1 MKNYDEI
8 AKSVLKRRDEYEEAK
23 RIKRQ
28 SIAHVST
35 AVVCLVVVSA
45 IGFGIGRKNWLKTQ
59 LQELMSFQATN
70 ISDEGAD
77 GTSVP
82 SSTANTTTRPAT
94 TNKPHTTEVSS
105 TTTTSGEL
113 YYEIDWDKKSMPGK
127 FCTLELNHI
136 QSLIAEPGGSN
147 KEYVYPF
154 GPFEERATTRNVSE
168 LITDMQIE
176 ALEPDGTM
184 HTTSVDIFS
193 LEGLSEDLALGVR
206 FENDERIYTYVC
218 STYIPETL
226 GEFLS
231 AIDYDNTVTYGGI
244 RLYPGNNFPVNN
256 ENAKDI
262 KSYLLSDTSLVNI
275 MDADAEAVGSCVIAS
290 IYCRELGRENK
301 VFRIWEN
308 GLITTNLIGYE
319 FSFNVGKEAVASF
332 LKDSYNITFEE
343 IKALS
348 ADPTNTTEPYT
359 SDPVTTAEGDI
370 TVTET
375 TTSLPSQPI
384 TDTVTTNAPEA
395 ITAEGALWC
404 GTGLEESKSETENEN
419 VAVGTTSETTT
430 E

>member
-28 SIAHVST
+28 SIAHIST

-59 LQELMSFQATN
+59 LAELMSFQLTNATSAEN
-70 ISDEGAD
+70 SDD
-77 GTSVP
+77 TS
-82 SSTANTTTRPAT
+82 SGDALTANTTRPTT

-105 TTTTSGEL
+105 TTSSEI
-113 YYEIDWDKKSMPGK
+113 YYEIDWDRKSMPGK
-127 FCTLELNHI
+127 FSTLGLNHI
-136 QSLIAEPGGSN
+136 QNLSADPGGYN

-176 ALEPDGTM
+176 ALEPDGTL
-184 HTTSVDIFS
+184 HTTTVDIFS
-193 LEGLSEDLALGVR
+193 LEGLSENLALGVR
-206 FENDERIYTYVC
+206 FPDDDRIYTYVC
-218 STYIPETL
+218 NTYTPETL

-231 AIDYDNTVTYGGI
+231 AIDYDSTVTYGGI

-256 ENAKDI
+256 DDI
-262 KSYLLSDTSLVNI
+262 KKYLLSDTSLVNI
-275 MDADAEAVGSCVIAS
+275 TDADAEATGNCVIAS

-308 GLITTNLIGYE
+308 GLIATNLIGYE

-343 IKALS
+343 IKVLS
-348 ADPTNTTEPYT
+348 ADPSNTTEPYT
-359 SDPVTTAEGDI
+359 SDPVTTAERDI
-370 TVTET
+370 TSTET
-375 TTSLPSQPI
+375 TTSLPAQPSAAA
-384 TDTVTTNAPEA
+384 DVTTVPEL
-395 ITAEGALWC
+395 TNTDDSTSTTWWC
-404 GTGLEESKSETENEN
+404 GTGLAESENEN